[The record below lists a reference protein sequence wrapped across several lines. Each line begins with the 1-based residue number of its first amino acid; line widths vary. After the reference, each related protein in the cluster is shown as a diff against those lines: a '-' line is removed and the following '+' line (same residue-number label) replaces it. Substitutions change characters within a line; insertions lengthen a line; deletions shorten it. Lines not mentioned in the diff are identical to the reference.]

1 LISAKVHRRN
11 GFHHEIDVDGHRLV
25 VDEPESKGGKDI
37 GPSPSALLAS
47 ALAGCTAIT
56 IEMYAD
62 RKGWDIEGLEVTAD
76 YGGLPKSGERA
87 QFDVT
92 VSLPDGLDDEQVER
106 IDTIARKCPV
116 HRTLSGGADVS
127 VHTEV
132 AGS

>member
-1 LISAKVHRRN
+1 LISAKVQRRD
-11 GFHHEIDVDGHRLV
+11 GFHHEIDVNGHRLV
-25 VDEPESKGGKDI
+25 VDEPEEAGGKDI

-62 RKGWDIEGLEVTAD
+62 RKGWDIDGLEVKAD
-76 YGGLPKSGERA
+76 YAGTPKPGERA
-87 QFDVT
+87 KFDVT
-92 VSLPDGLDDEQVER
+92 VSVPEGLDDEQVER
-106 IDTIARKCPV
+106 IDTIAGKCPI
-116 HRTLSGGADVS
+116 HRTLAGGADID

>member
-1 LISAKVHRRN
+1 LISAKVQRRD
-11 GFHHEIDVDGHRLV
+11 GFHHEIDVNGHRLV
-25 VDEPESKGGKDI
+25 VDEPEEAGGKDI

-62 RKGWDIEGLEVTAD
+62 RKGWDIDGLEVKAD
-76 YGGLPKSGERA
+76 YPGTPKSGERA
-87 QFDVT
+87 KFDVT
-92 VSLPDGLDDEQVER
+92 VSVPEGLDDEQVER
-106 IDTIARKCPV
+106 IETIANKCPI
-116 HRTLSGGADVS
+116 HRTLAGGADIS